1 MDRIEIFAPEKVDES
16 LVEFVNKMLAQL
28 SSSHHE
34 VDCDAL
40 ERLIKSEASRLYI
53 LKVDGEPSAMLTLC
67 HYYAPTGCKAWIED
81 VVVDSLKRGMGLGRK
96 IVEYALDEAKKLS
109 PCTVLLT
116 SRPSRKEANR
126 LYQSVGFEA
135 RETNVYR
142 CKK

>member
-1 MDRIEIFAPEKVDES
+1 MAAIEIFSPQSVEPW
-16 LVEFVNKMLAQL
+16 LVEFVNRMLSQL
-28 SSSHHE
+28 TSDFHPMQES
-34 VDCDAL
+34 DL
-40 ERLIKSEASRLYI
+40 ESLLDSESSRLYVI
-53 LKVDGEPSAMLTLC
+53 SVDGVPAGMLTLC
-67 HYYAPTGCKAWIED
+67 HYYAPTGCKAWVED
-81 VVVDSLKRGMGLGRK
+81 VVVDYLKRGMGLGRK